1 MKDIIVLKKKE
12 IIIVCFN
19 GSKLIINKNN
29 KLFDKLNK
37 LSKEEIKKWYLNFH
51 KGGE

>member
-1 MKDIIVLKKKE
+1 MKDVIVLKKKD
-12 IIIVCFN
+12 IIMVVSDN
-19 GSKLIINKNN
+19 SKLIIDKNN
-29 KLFDKLNK
+29 KLFNKLNK